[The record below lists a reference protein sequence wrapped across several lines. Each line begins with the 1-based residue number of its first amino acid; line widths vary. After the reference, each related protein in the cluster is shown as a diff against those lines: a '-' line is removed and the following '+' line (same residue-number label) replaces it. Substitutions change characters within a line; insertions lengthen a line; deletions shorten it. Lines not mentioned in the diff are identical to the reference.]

1 MCCYICVV
9 FFFFSSRRRHTRCAL
24 VTGVQT
30 CALPISEKSDAPAVS
45 IQCTT
50 GFMPAEEGRSQANLD
65 RPTQDPPISFRHGSW
80 SLLRRCVAWPHT
92 EPPYRTGPLRCSSNI
107 RWSDSSPR
115 TGPALHFPHPSSEK
129 RGVGKECVGRG

>member
-1 MCCYICVV
+1 MRISDW
-9 FFFFSSRRRHTRCAL
+9 SSDVC
-24 VTGVQT
+24 
-30 CALPISEKSDAPAVS
+30 SSDLS

-65 RPTQDPPISFRHGSW
+65 RPTQDPPISFRYGSW

-92 EPPYRTGPLRCSSNI
+92 ETPYRTGTLRCSSNI

-115 TGPALHFPHPSSEK
+115 NGPAMHCPQDRKSVVWEK
-129 RGVGKECVGRG
+129 KVSVRVDLGGGRNIKKKN